1 MKKRNFRI
9 AVVILLG
16 LFSILNII
24 LGFVL
29 YTNYSSLGKTISSHA
44 LGQIGSINFTIEGNV
59 IFPRVVI
66 LVPQDGQTYSSHRGN
81 LNYSVM
87 DVSLESC
94 WYSLNGGST
103 NTTISC
109 SDNVTGIT
117 SVSGSNTWIVYA
129 NDTSGNL
136 NSSSVTFTVSLP
148 SAPAPAAPSAGGGGG
163 GGAPSV
169 KAEKPAY
176 DFEVDQALI
185 KVKSKVG
192 ETFKKSLTI
201 INPNEVSLK
210 FKVST
215 NMGEMIFIS
224 EEEFEIPAKSKKT
237 ISLTLVATED
247 ITPDVY
253 TGKVFIK
260 TQYSKKELPVI
271 YEVATKKAL
280 FDVSLN
286 IPARY
291 KSLEAGDDIFFQITL
306 FNLGEVGKVDV
317 LMEYEVKDFNG
328 KVITSLTETVAV
340 ETQASFSK
348 TIKLPYDIGAGD
360 YIILAR
366 AKYGLTVAT
375 ASDLFSIGKKEERFM
390 QYTILIGILIIIL
403 ILILIVYELGKIRR
417 RMKLK
422 GVIESQKKNVVVV
435 RRKIYTKKI
444 GTNEIV
450 IELRKLNY
458 QKGLLKEAYE
468 KGYVKKESYE
478 SGIKELNNLTNQ
490 LKKRL

>member
-1 MKKRNFRI
+1 MEKRNFRI

-16 LFSILNII
+16 LFSILNIV

-29 YTNYSSLGKTISSHA
+29 YTNYSSWGKTISSHVSSQV
-44 LGQIGSINFTIEGNV
+44 GNINFTIEGNV

-66 LVPQDGQTYSSHRGN
+66 LAPQDGQTYSSQRDN

-87 DVSLESC
+87 DVGLESC
-94 WYSLNGGST
+94 WYSLDNGKT
-103 NTTISC
+103 NTTMTC
-109 SDNVTGIT
+109 SENIMGIT

-148 SAPAPAAPSAGGGGG
+148 SAPAPAAPSGAGGG
-163 GGAPSV
+163 GGAPAV
-169 KAEKPAY
+169 KAKKPVY
-176 DFEVDQALI
+176 DFEIDQALI

-201 INPNEVSLK
+201 ANPNEVSLK
-210 FKVST
+210 FQVST
-215 NMGEMIFIS
+215 NLGEMIFIS

-237 ISLTLVATED
+237 IFLTLVATED

-260 TQYSKKELPVI
+260 TQYSEKELPVI

-291 KSLEAGDDIFFQITL
+291 KSLEAGDDLFFQVTL

-328 KVITSLTETVAV
+328 KVVASLTETVAV

-348 TIKLPYDIGAGD
+348 TIKLPYDIKTGD
-360 YIILAR
+360 YVVLAR

-375 ASDLFSIGKKEERFM
+375 ASDLFTIGKKEERFV

-403 ILILIVYELGKIRR
+403 ILILIVYELRKIRR
-417 RMKLK
+417 RIKLK
-422 GVIESQKKNVVVV
+422 GAIESQKKNVVVV
-435 RRKIYTKKI
+435 RKKIHTKKI
-444 GTNEIV
+444 GTNEVV
-450 IELRKLNY
+450 IELRKLDY
-458 QKGLLKEAYE
+458 QKELLKEAYE

-478 SGIKELNNLTNQ
+478 SGIKELNNLINQ